1 MEHLHAIIEDAA
13 GAVRSG
19 EVIGV
24 PTDTLY
30 GLAADPFD
38 QNALERI
45 FTIKGRPGVKPLA
58 VLVADLDQAQQI
70 AAFSDRALD
79 LAEEHW
85 PGALTLVLPKL
96 ASVPQWVGQS
106 ERRTVGL
113 RCPDHETALELLRVT
128 GPLAVTSANI
138 SGQEG
143 ALDDAQARA
152 LFGDEV
158 AVYVPGEA
166 PGGISSTILD
176 LTEPAEW
183 VLREGPVEP

>member
-1 MEHLHAIIEDAA
+1 MEHLEAIIEDAA

-45 FTIKGRPGVKPLA
+45 FAIKGRPGVKPLA

-113 RCPDHETALELLRVT
+113 RCPGHEVALELLRVT

-143 ALDDAQARA
+143 VLDDTEARA

-166 PGGISSTILD
+166 PGGTSSTILD

-183 VLREGPVEP
+183 VLREGPVQP

>member
-1 MEHLHAIIEDAA
+1 MEHLHATIEEAA
-13 GAVRSG
+13 GAVRGG

-38 QNALERI
+38 QNALEHI
-45 FTIKGRPGVKPLA
+45 FEIKGRPGVKPLA
-58 VLVADLDQAQQI
+58 VLVADLGQAQQI

-96 ASVPQWVGQS
+96 KSVPEWLGRS
-106 ERRTVGL
+106 ELRTVGL
-113 RCPDHETALELLRVT
+113 RCPDHDVALALLRVT

-143 ALDDAQARA
+143 VLDDVEARA

-158 AVYVPGEA
+158 AVYLPGAA
-166 PGGISSTILD
+166 PGGTSSTILD

-183 VLREGPVEP
+183 VLREGPIQP

>member
-45 FTIKGRPGVKPLA
+45 FSIKGRPGVKPLA

-113 RCPDHETALELLRVT
+113 RCPGHEVALELLRVT

-143 ALDDAQARA
+143 VLDDTEARA

-166 PGGISSTILD
+166 PGGTSSTILD

-183 VLREGPVEP
+183 VLREGPVQP

>member
-45 FTIKGRPGVKPLA
+45 FVIKGRPGVKPLA

-113 RCPDHETALELLRVT
+113 RCPGHEVALELLRVT

-143 ALDDAQARA
+143 VLDDIEARA

-166 PGGISSTILD
+166 PGGTSSTILD

-183 VLREGPVEP
+183 VLREGPVQP

>member
-45 FTIKGRPGVKPLA
+45 FAIKGRPGVKPLA

-113 RCPDHETALELLRVT
+113 RCPGHEVALELLRVT

-143 ALDDAQARA
+143 VLDDAEARA

-166 PGGISSTILD
+166 PGGTSSTILD

-183 VLREGPVEP
+183 VLREGPVQP

>member
-19 EVIGV
+19 EVVGV

-45 FTIKGRPGVKPLA
+45 FSIKGRPGVKPLA

-113 RCPDHETALELLRVT
+113 RCPGHEVALELLRVT

-143 ALDDAQARA
+143 VLDDTEARA

-166 PGGISSTILD
+166 PGGTSSTILD

-183 VLREGPVEP
+183 VLREGPVQP

>member
-45 FTIKGRPGVKPLA
+45 FAIKGRPGVKPLA

-96 ASVPQWVGQS
+96 ASVPAPVLS
-106 ERRTVGL
+106 E
-113 RCPDHETALELLRVT
+113 A
-128 GPLAVTSANI
+128 PLA
-138 SGQEG
+138 
-143 ALDDAQARA
+143 D
-152 LFGDEV
+152 
-158 AVYVPGEA
+158 
-166 PGGISSTILD
+166 PGGLGLERPHPRHPRPLPMPRDHI
-176 LTEPAEW
+176 
-183 VLREGPVEP
+183 GPG

>member
-19 EVIGV
+19 EVVGV

-45 FTIKGRPGVKPLA
+45 FVIKGRPGVKPLA

-96 ASVPQWVGQS
+96 ASVPRWVGQS

-113 RCPDHETALELLRVT
+113 RCPGHEVALELLRVT

-143 ALDDAQARA
+143 VLDDIEARA

-166 PGGISSTILD
+166 PGGTSSTILD

-183 VLREGPVEP
+183 VLREGPVQP

>member
-45 FTIKGRPGVKPLA
+45 FAIKGRPGVKPLA

-113 RCPDHETALELLRVT
+113 RCPGHEVALELLRVT

-143 ALDDAQARA
+143 VLDDTEARA

-166 PGGISSTILD
+166 PGGTSSTILD

-183 VLREGPVEP
+183 VLREGPVQP

>member
-45 FTIKGRPGVKPLA
+45 FVIKGRPGVKPLA

-113 RCPDHETALELLRVT
+113 RCPGHEVALELLRAT

-143 ALDDAQARA
+143 VLDDIEARA

-166 PGGISSTILD
+166 PGGTSSTILD

-183 VLREGPVEP
+183 VLREGPVQP

>member
-45 FTIKGRPGVKPLA
+45 FVIKGRPGVKPLA

-113 RCPDHETALELLRVT
+113 RCPGHEVTLELLRVT

-143 ALDDAQARA
+143 VLDDTEARA

-166 PGGISSTILD
+166 PGGTSSTILD

-183 VLREGPVEP
+183 VLREGPVQP

>member
-45 FTIKGRPGVKPLA
+45 FAIKGRPGVKPLA

-113 RCPDHETALELLRVT
+113 RCPGHEVALELLGVT

-143 ALDDAQARA
+143 VLDDTEARA

-166 PGGISSTILD
+166 PGGTSSTILD

-183 VLREGPVEP
+183 VLREGPVQP